1 MTKIPNE
8 VFMTRTKQDQTEMEK
23 SRSDVMRETKRKLE
37 DILNSQESLIEK
49 MAQIEVDLLNH
60 PDKELE
66 TELSDIHTDAANSY
80 EKIFETLEKYTTRLN
95 SLM

>member
-1 MTKIPNE
+1 
-8 VFMTRTKQDQTEMEK
+8 
-23 SRSDVMRETKRKLE
+23 
-37 DILNSQESLIEK
+37 

-80 EKIFETLEKYTTRLN
+80 EKIFETVEKYTMRLN